1 MPASGPSDDGC
12 HEVREV
18 LTRPKDS
25 GNIAMDAMKAAIA
38 VVLRIREFEIRTET
52 LVSLRP
58 VFQVLTSGLFER
70 VTCKTSDSD
79 RSAADEDRV
88 PSIVTQ
94 SREGKVPESLS
105 EMGCRLMRD
114 KTSLGLSGQKK
125 YIQRRLFFSRSPHLP
140 GRGNAGLV
148 VTSAG
153 LSLE

>member
-1 MPASGPSDDGC
+1 MPASGRSDIGC

-25 GNIAMDAMKAAIA
+25 GNIVMDVMKAAIA
-38 VVLRIREFEIRTET
+38 VILRIREFEIRTET

-58 VFQVLTSGLFER
+58 VLQVLTSGLFER

-79 RSAADEDRV
+79 RSAADESRV
-88 PSIVTQ
+88 PSIVT
-94 SREGKVPESLS
+94 EGKVPESLS

-114 KTSLGLSGQKK
+114 KTKLGLSGQKK